1 VTDYLEVKN
10 WKDFQHYKNRDP
22 LWIKLYRRV
31 LADYAFSR
39 LPDASK
45 MHLVGIWLVAS
56 EQSGRIPND
65 AEWIARRIAA
75 TEPVDLQLLVETGF
89 LLPASRKQSA
99 SKPLAKRLPRDRDRE
114 REIADQKK
122 PTEKTTW
129 LTPFA
134 DAWQAKCGEPPH
146 GRLAKA
152 LAPLVQSLGGETALA
167 RWTQYLDGHEPR
179 YCSPES
185 FVARHQQYAGPETQ
199 EMTDEFGRMVL
210 HRKNGDGKW
219 EVVA

>member
-89 LLPASRKQSA
+89 LLPAGRKQSA
-99 SKPLAKRLPRDRDRE
+99 SKTLAKCLPRDRDRD

-122 PTEKTTW
+122 ATEKTTW

-134 DAWQAKCGEPPH
+134 DAWQVRCGNPPH

-152 LAPLVQSLGGETALA
+152 LAPLVQQLGGPEALA
-167 RWTQYLDGHEPR
+167 RWSRYLTGNEPR
-179 YCSPES
+179 YSSPERFAS
-185 FVARHQQYAGPETQ
+185 THAAYAGPETQ

-210 HRKNGDGKW
+210 HRKNAAGEW
-219 EVVA
+219 EAAS